1 MAIVFFALWIV
12 FNGQITTEIVWFGIG
27 ISAILYLFVCRYMGY
42 SPKKDIKA
50 CTLFFRALHY
60 VVVLLWEVIKANTQ
74 VIKLIV
80 SSKYEVE
87 PKLVTFKT
95 DLKTAPA
102 KVMLA
107 NSITLTPGT
116 ITVSLEDNSYQ
127 VHCLDKEMA
136 EGMDDSVFVH
146 LLKKMEEK

>member
-1 MAIVFFALWIV
+1 MAIIFFGLWLI
-12 FNGQITTEIVWFGIG
+12 FNGQVTMEIVLFGIG
-27 ISAILYLFVCRYMGY
+27 ISAVLYWFVCRYMGY
-42 SPKKDIKA
+42 SPKKDWKG
-50 CTLFFRALHY
+50 LQLLGSALHY
-60 VVVLLWEVIKANTQ
+60 VLVLIWEILKANAS

-80 SSKYEVE
+80 TSKYEIE
-87 PKLVTFKT
+87 PTLVTFQT

-102 KVMLA
+102 KVVLA

-116 ITVSLEDNSYQ
+116 ITVSLEDNRYQ

>member
-1 MAIVFFALWIV
+1 MAVVFFALWIV
-12 FNGQITTEIVWFGIG
+12 FNGQVTTEIVWFGVS

-50 CTLFFRALHY
+50 CSLVFHALRY
-60 VVVLLWEVIKANTQ
+60 VGVLLWEVVKANSQ
-74 VIKLIV
+74 VIRLIV

-87 PKLVTFKT
+87 PKLVTFTT

-116 ITVSLEDNSYQ
+116 ITVSLEDNCYQ